1 MNHYVADCIRYLIGE
16 LEKKPRVT
24 DYDTDK
30 HSGYVPKK
38 WGNDYVGMVIVDL
51 CSDYVVG
58 AV

>member
-38 WGNDYVGMVIVDL
+38 
-51 CSDYVVG
+51 
-58 AV
+58 